1 MKAKGFLLKCL
12 MDSNKKKSPEIKK
25 HTLWFKT
32 FSSSLLKIS
41 GQENGGLWNEAIKV
55 GSLSF
60 CWKKVIS
67 ICYVDDLLFWAKA
80 KKSIHDLAMKLRIVG
95 IDLE

>member
-1 MKAKGFLLKCL
+1 MKQSKLDPCL
-12 MDSNKKKSPEIKK
+12 
-25 HTLWFKT
+25 F
-32 FSSSLLKIS
+32 
-41 GQENGGLWNEAIKV
+41 V
-55 GSLSF
+55 G
-60 CWKKVIS
+60 KKVIS